1 MKRCNNIVRSVVIA
15 GLALAGSVSLA
26 ATQGVTDTEVVVGS
40 LNDLSGP
47 FAAFGVPATKAAQ
60 LYFDEINANGG
71 VHGRNIRFV
80 VEDHGYQVPK
90 AVQAANKLVNRDKV
104 FSMLLSLGTPHNI
117 AAFKVLDRKGI
128 PNVNPLSAAR
138 QMLQDPVK
146 YKFAGTASYYDAVRA
161 TVGYMADNEGAKTIC
176 AMYIPSDFGKE
187 IQLAARDEAAERGL
201 TYAAETTHKPDETDY
216 IGALGKL
223 KEAGC
228 DTVAIAL
235 SVRGAITAV
244 ATAKKIGW
252 TDAKFVGSSASFHTA
267 IAKVPGGVTEGFYAG
282 AGWRDLEARG
292 EEAEVAEWI
301 KSYTEA
307 TGEKF
312 PGTGA
317 LLGRSAAGIFVRAL
331 EAAGKDLTN
340 DGFVAAMET
349 LEFEDKIAGN
359 QVKMGADDH
368 VAADEIF
375 ISRIVDG
382 SWKVIGQ
389 TP

>member
-1 MKRCNNIVRSVVIA
+1 MQKMKS
-15 GLALAGSVSLA
+15 LALALAFTSATALAGVASA
-26 ATQGVTDTEVVVGS
+26 ATQGVSDTEVVVGS

-60 LYFDEINANGG
+60 LYFDEVNAAGG

-90 AVQAANKLVNRDKV
+90 AVQGVNKLVNRDKV

-128 PNVNPLSAAR
+128 PNVNPLTAAR
-138 QMLQDPVK
+138 QMLQEPIK
-146 YKFAGTASYYDAVRA
+146 YKFAGTASYYDAVRGA
-161 TVGYMADNEGAKTIC
+161 LGYMVENEGSKNIC

-187 IQLAARDEAAERGL
+187 IQMAAIDESAARSLEFM
-201 TYAAETTHKPDETDY
+201 AETTHKPDESDY
-216 IGALGKL
+216 VGALGKL

-228 DTVAIAL
+228 DTIAVAL
-235 SVRGAITAV
+235 SVRGAITAI

-267 IAKVPGGVTEGFYAG
+267 IAKVPGGVTEGFFAG
-282 AGWRDLEARG
+282 AGWQDLAARAA
-292 EEAEVAEWI
+292 EPEVAAWI
-301 KSYTEA
+301 KTYTEA

-312 PGTGA
+312 PGSGA
-317 LLGRSAAGIFVRAL
+317 LLGRSAAELFVRGL

-340 DGFVAAMET
+340 DSFVTAMES
-349 LEFEDKIAGN
+349 LEYDDKIAGN
-359 QVKMGADDH
+359 RVSVGENH
-368 VAADEIF
+368 VVSNEVF
-375 ISRIVDG
+375 ISKIVDG
-382 SWKVIGQ
+382 NWEVVG
-389 TP
+389 TR